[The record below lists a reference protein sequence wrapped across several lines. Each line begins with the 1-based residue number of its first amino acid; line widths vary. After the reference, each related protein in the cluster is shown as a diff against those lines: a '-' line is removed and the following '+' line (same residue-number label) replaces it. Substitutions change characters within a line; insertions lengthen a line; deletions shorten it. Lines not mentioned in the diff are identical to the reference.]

1 VFVER
6 NAGVLDELNTG
17 WDEAQKRIEESN
29 MLLPNAG
36 CDCWVLLP
44 NAGCGGWMALPNEL
58 V

>member
-1 VFVER
+1 VPVEP
-6 NAGVLDELNTG
+6 NAG
-17 WDEAQKRIEESN
+17 WDEAPKGVEEPK